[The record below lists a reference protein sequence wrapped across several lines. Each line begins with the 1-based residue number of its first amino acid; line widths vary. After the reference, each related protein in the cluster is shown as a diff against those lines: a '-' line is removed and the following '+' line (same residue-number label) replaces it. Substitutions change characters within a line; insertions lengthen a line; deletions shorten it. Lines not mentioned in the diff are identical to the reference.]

1 MHSDNLYPLYAT
13 SAGASGYPS
22 CTMWLKV
29 RLGCFFR
36 GNMPTAARSLGIE
49 SFLVP
54 AAIVGDI
61 TPNDGISKEEKRRL
75 EANAIVRIQ
84 EMLGPGSAAG
94 SSYSCTPAL

>member
-1 MHSDNLYPLYAT
+1 MHI
-13 SAGASGYPS
+13 
-22 CTMWLKV
+22 
-29 RLGCFFR
+29 
-36 GNMPTAARSLGIE
+36 AARSLGIE
-49 SFLVP
+49 LNLGP

-94 SSYSCTPAL
+94 PSYLCTACSLHSNTATEKLRATD